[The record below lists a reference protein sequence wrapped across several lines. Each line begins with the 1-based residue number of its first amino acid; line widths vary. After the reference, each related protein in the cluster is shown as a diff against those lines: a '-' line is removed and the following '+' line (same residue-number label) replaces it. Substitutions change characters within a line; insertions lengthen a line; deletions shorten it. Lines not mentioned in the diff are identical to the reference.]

1 MKFEN
6 YCSVVGGHLTIH
18 YIALCLLLEFST
30 LLCSYMG
37 SKHKPFNLDD
47 RALCWAR
54 KAQRSGWSL
63 PLTDTSGSGH
73 FFWECP
79 APRAFAYT

>member
-18 YIALCLLLEFST
+18 HIALCLLQFGR

-47 RALCWAR
+47 QALCWAR
-54 KAQRSGWSL
+54 
-63 PLTDTSGSGH
+63 PTDGVGP
-73 FFWECP
+73 CP
-79 APRAFAYT
+79 